1 MGEMADFA
9 LDDVVEAENMR
20 DLYHNGNMSLVDAH
34 DYGFVDSV
42 GAYTG
47 FAGDSYDY
55 VEINTYEDLQSSIE
69 RGIENFGSYDS
80 AGISTPIGN
89 WYEEVSYYA
98 MGEDQE
104 LRYFQNILLEKYSKK
119 YTEQMVDQIRDSGF
133 NTSLID
139 TKDELYKYIEFL
151 KENYSKAY
159 EAISFILYKKYGST
173 LSGSGAVNKEAVK
186 RAARENP
193 TCNVCNTEMT
203 AQNGR
208 YGKFYFCAN
217 KCEGQKT
224 VSDAYWQDFKQKAKS
239 LR

>member
-1 MGEMADFA
+1 MGEMAGFA

-20 DLYHNGNMSLVDAH
+20 DLYHNGNLSSHEALAYGLEDAT
-34 DYGFVDSV
+34 

-47 FAGDSYDY
+47 FAGDSSGY

-80 AGISTPIGN
+80 AGLIPPDRYG
-89 WYEEVSYYA
+89 YEKVSYYD
-98 MGEDQE
+98 MGEDEE
-104 LRYFQNILLEKYSKK
+104 LRYFQGILKEKFSDK
-119 YTEQMVDQIRDSGF
+119 YTEQMVNQIRDSGF

-151 KENYSKAY
+151 KENYSMAY
-159 EAISFILYKKYGST
+159 EAISFILYKRYGST
-173 LSGSGAVNKEAVK
+173 LSGAGVVNKEAVK

-193 TCNVCNTEMT
+193 TCNVCNSEMT

-224 VSDAYWQDFKQKAKS
+224 VSDTYWQDFKQKAKS

>member
-1 MGEMADFA
+1 MGEMAVFA

-20 DLYHNGNMSLVDAH
+20 DLYHNGQLSSHEALA
-34 DYGFVDSV
+34 YGFEDTT

-55 VEINTYEDLQSSIE
+55 VEINTYESLKSEIE

-80 AGISTPIGN
+80 AGISPHIG
-89 WYEEVSYYA
+89 YGCEKVSYYA

-104 LRYFQNILLEKYSKK
+104 LRYFQNILLEKYSNK
-119 YTEQMVDQIRDSGF
+119 YTEQMISQVRDSGF
-133 NTSLID
+133 NTSVID

-173 LSGSGAVNKEAVK
+173 LSGSGVVNKEAVK

-193 TCNVCNTEMT
+193 TCNICNTEMT

-208 YGKFYFCAN
+208 YGKFYFCYN
-217 KCEGQKT
+217 KCDGQKT
-224 VSDAYWQDFKQKAKS
+224 VSDAYWQDFKQKAKTIG
-239 LR
+239 